1 MSTSI
6 IVVIGV
12 AAGLLVLAA
21 GMLFELSGKN
31 RKTPPT
37 LQQVSHGLTTPAIAL
52 LVAVFGLIIFGVV
65 YVATFFMNIEPT
77 EPVPTVTSAPAL
89 NVCADIGDTAHPAD
103 QPVVLRPYRV
113 TVVDYDGTRHPWH
126 NRLPDKIRAAGR
138 ETPDVVV
145 CVTENREKIVEDC
158 PYYDAAYSEDY
169 YLFSIQRIAIYNDVF
184 LVNPN
189 TGTVFSV
196 LRVWGTTPEYC
207 PDATKGE
214 PGTVEKRYGDP
225 PEYEAFYTELAK
237 AVE

>member
-1 MSTSI
+1 MSTSV

-21 GMLFELSGKN
+21 GLLYELSGKD

-37 LQQVSHGLTTPAIAL
+37 VQQVSPGLTTPAVVV

-65 YVATFFMNIEPT
+65 YVATFFSNIEPGK
-77 EPVPTVTSAPAL
+77 PTVRAASTETPRL
-89 NVCADIGDTAHPAD
+89 CANIGDTAHPAD

-126 NRLPDKIRAAGR
+126 NRLPDTIRAADR
-138 ETPDVVV
+138 ETPDVVA

-158 PYYDAAYSEDY
+158 PYYDYGYSSG
-169 YLFSIQRIAIYNDVF
+169 YLFSIQRIALYNDVF
-184 LVNPN
+184 LLNPN

-196 LRVWGTTPEYC
+196 LRIWGTTPEYC
-207 PDATKGE
+207 PDTAMGE
-214 PGTVEKRYGDP
+214 EGTVEKRYGEP